1 MKRLILITL
10 LALIPLVGCQTDTVP
25 PLLDVAYAARLS
37 DEPVLVQ
44 VFSVSGK
51 SDRAIKDAIVR
62 AANIRQWE
70 VTQLDDGSI
79 QTKLR
84 HRSSESTLWFTCENG
99 QVEIHSLSYEIDKN
113 TLVRKKRAEPAAW
126 IRNLHK
132 DILVILGVLTT
143 S

>member
-1 MKRLILITL
+1 MKRFISTAL
-10 LALIPLVGCQTDTVP
+10 LALIALVGCQTDTVP
-25 PLLDVAYAARLS
+25 PLLDVAYAGRLS

-51 SDRAIKDAIVR
+51 SDKAIKDAIVR
-62 AANIRQWE
+62 AATVRQWE

-79 QTKLR
+79 QTKLQ
-84 HRSSESTLWFTCENG
+84 HRSSDSTLWFTCENG
-99 QVEIHSLSYEIDKN
+99 QVEIHSVSYEIDKN
-113 TLVRKKRAEPAAW
+113 TLVRKKRAEPTTW

-132 DILVILGVLTT
+132 DVLVILGVLPT